1 MPEIFIKTNPDH
13 SPSRDE
19 ATFYVLL
26 WALERVEN
34 HGVKKLLIEAM
45 EMLASD
51 K

>member
-1 MPEIFIKTNPDH
+1 MPEIFIKTNTDH
-13 SPSRDE
+13 PHSRDE

-34 HGVKKLLIEAM
+34 LDARRLLIEAM
-45 EMLASD
+45 AMLASD